1 LFSAATEQRNPPAGA
16 LDRVNRASRAAPIAL
31 QLSVDQTGNLRSID
45 VPVRSDPISA
55 LLGVLARSA
64 ISILS
69 H

>member
-1 LFSAATEQRNPPAGA
+1 LFNVATEQKESTSGA
-16 LDRVNRASRAAPIAL
+16 LDQVNRASRAAPIAL
-31 QLSVDQTGNLRSID
+31 QLSVEQTGNLRSID